1 MEDPYPDMGAPSR
14 GQHDREIPPSS
25 MIDDDQTSL
34 ISGGREYI
42 DRWRNGSVNGT
53 SSKSSRYATQQSNGA
68 SMSRDNTQHIEVDRS
83 NYGGSSS
90 RYGIVPNRSNKP
102 PDRNGGVHKQ
112 RAGTAEPDQK
122 RTSKIKR
129 EVADRVAKY
138 SRDIFDRRDD
148 VYTSGLNSLA
158 AVSRRLHQ
166 SPSTAPFYAIRLY
179 PIALERAALLDAI
192 TFESQYALDSV
203 QNLWR
208 AEVNQVEEEFR
219 KSKTRLR
226 ERIMEGLEERRRRA
240 REEKEG
246 DGSVIVESSLE
257 ATASVLSRP
266 VNSTVSKAP
275 FILSAPIPYGLS
287 PDDLTSPFPLSLNS
301 TIFPPSHNVS
311 GTGAGRKPRLN
322 RMSGKESQLT
332 LGKAIAG
339 IMGSKE
345 GEVDHDLGEIRR
357 AVKRRRAA
365 AKAAGAPAV

>member
-1 MEDPYPDMGAPSR
+1 MLCPRTREPLLIYPSFLV
-14 GQHDREIPPSS
+14 S
-25 MIDDDQTSL
+25 
-34 ISGGREYI
+34 
-42 DRWRNGSVNGT
+42 
-53 SSKSSRYATQQSNGA
+53 
-68 SMSRDNTQHIEVDRS
+68 
-83 NYGGSSS
+83 
-90 RYGIVPNRSNKP
+90 
-102 PDRNGGVHKQ
+102 
-112 RAGTAEPDQK
+112 
-122 RTSKIKR
+122 
-129 EVADRVAKY
+129 
-138 SRDIFDRRDD
+138 

-246 DGSVIVESSLE
+246 DGTVIVGESLPARVLVNLSDQLRRIESSLE

-275 FILSAPIPYGLS
+275 FNLSAPIPYGLS

-301 TIFPPSHNVS
+301 TIFPASHNVS

-322 RMSGKESQLT
+322 RTNGKESQLT